1 MTGREIVIGLIAAAL
16 LSAAG
21 YLFSIRISLLES
33 DKRTLTAELK
43 VANSTID
50 EIQAQQK
57 KAAELDKRVTEK
69 LHASE
74 SENDRLRNELTTTN
88 RKLRIKAK
96 CPATPTSSVVN
107 DASVELTGASG
118 QTVFDIRAG
127 IIRDHGK
134 IEYLQDYI
142 REFCTTTP

>member
-33 DKRTLTAELK
+33 DKRALTAELNT
-43 VANSTID
+43 ANSTID
-50 EIQAQQK
+50 EIQAQQN
-57 KAAELDKRVTEK
+57 KAAELDKRATEK

-74 SENDRLRNELTTTN
+74 SENNRLRNELATAN
-88 RKLRIKAK
+88 RKLYIKAK
-96 CPATPTSSVVN
+96 CPATSTGSVGD

-118 QTVFDIRAG
+118 QAVFDIRAG
-127 IIRDHGK
+127 IIRDRAK
-134 IEYLQDYI
+134 IEYLQGYI
-142 REFCTTTP
+142 KNVCLSQ